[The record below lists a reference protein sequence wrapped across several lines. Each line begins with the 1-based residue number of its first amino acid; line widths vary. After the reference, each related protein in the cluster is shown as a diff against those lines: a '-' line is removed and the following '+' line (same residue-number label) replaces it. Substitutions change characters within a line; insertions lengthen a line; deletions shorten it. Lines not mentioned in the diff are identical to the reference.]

1 MERVTQEAAVADLLR
16 AALGPQLL
24 GAYRHGS
31 AALGGLRPHSDID
44 VLVVTD
50 GHLETDQRR
59 ALVDGLLAVSGDPR
73 VSGAPRPVELS
84 TVAQTDVR
92 PWQYP
97 PTLDFQY
104 GEWLRDDYV
113 RGALP
118 VAAPD
123 ADLAVLITMTLQ
135 ADSPLLG
142 PPPAELLDPVPAEHL
157 RGALLD
163 GIPDLLTELD
173 SDTRNVLLRLARVW
187 MTLETG
193 EIRAKSEAASWAID
207 RLPDELRPALAH
219 ARAVYLGD
227 AADTWADRLPQA
239 HDTAAALAGEI
250 LQYSA

>member
-1 MERVTQEAAVADLLR
+1 MTQEAAVAALLR
-16 AALGPQLL
+16 AALGPRLL

-31 AALGGLRPHSDID
+31 AALGGLRPHSDLD

-50 GHLETDQRR
+50 GHLDNSQRR
-59 ALVDGLLAVSGDPR
+59 ALVDGLLTVSGDPR

-84 TVAQTDVR
+84 TVAQADVR
-92 PWQYP
+92 PWQFP

-104 GEWLRDDYV
+104 GEWLRDDYE
-113 RGALP
+113 RGMLP
-118 VAAPD
+118 TTAPD
-123 ADLAVLITMTLQ
+123 RGLAVLVTMTLQ

-142 PPPAELLDPVPAEHL
+142 PPPAELLDPVPPEHL
-157 RGALLD
+157 RGVLLD
-163 GIPDLLTELD
+163 GVTDLLAELD

-193 EIRAKSEAASWAID
+193 EIRAKPEAASWAVD
-207 RLPDELRPALAH
+207 RLPAEHRPALAH

-227 AADTWADRLPQA
+227 AEDVWADRLPQA
-239 HDTAAALAGEI
+239 HDTASALVSEI